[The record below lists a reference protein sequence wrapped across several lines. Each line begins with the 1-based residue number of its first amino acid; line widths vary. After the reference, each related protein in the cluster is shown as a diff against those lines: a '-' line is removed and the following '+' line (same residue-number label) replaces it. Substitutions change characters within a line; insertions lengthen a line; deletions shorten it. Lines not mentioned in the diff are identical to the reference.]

1 MCGRGQQLT
10 VNPFAQKREK
20 CSKQP
25 FQCQASEVE
34 ECMYIEINSTYF
46 TTVQIDTLYIVYTM
60 YICRGKS
67 NVIMVAEMSNAI
79 QKWVITLWSFIQP

>member
-46 TTVQIDTLYIVYTM
+46 TTVQIDTLYIVYTYNVYM
-60 YICRGKS
+60 QGK
-67 NVIMVAEMSNAI
+67 I
-79 QKWVITLWSFIQP
+79 QCYNGG